1 MIFTWVQL
9 AIATG
14 ENATDAAFSEMTSL
28 PENVTHEK
36 ATDNNDQCS
45 YQTANRNKS

>member
-9 AIATG
+9 VIAKG

-28 PENVTHEK
+28 PENVTFSSAGLAH
-36 ATDNNDQCS
+36 
-45 YQTANRNKS
+45 RNASS